1 METLKKHPHFKAF
14 KNSNTELFLP
24 DIPLFIFLPGMDGSS
39 ISLQNQR
46 SGLESKFDLRC
57 LILPANDLTDWDG
70 LANQVISLV
79 NTTKKSHPRRRI
91 YLCGE
96 SFGGCLALK
105 LVAQSAE
112 LFDRLILINPA
123 SSFHR
128 QPWRYLGP
136 ELVKQTPTFLYQLA
150 TVGFLPF
157 LVSMDRTPNKNRL
170 ALLQAMQ
177 SVTPKSAA
185 WRLSLLRDFRLE
197 DLSLD
202 RFAKPTLMITGG
214 ADQLLASSLEAKK
227 LAEFLPNLQNVTL
240 RHSGH
245 ACLLE
250 SEVNLYEILTN
261 IKFLN

>member
-1 METLKKHPHFKAF
+1 
-14 KNSNTELFLP
+14 
-24 DIPLFIFLPGMDGSS
+24 MDGSS
-39 ISLQNQR
+39 VSLQNQR
-46 SGLESKFDLRC
+46 SRLDSKVDLRC
-57 LILPANDLTDWDG
+57 LILPADDLTDWDG
-70 LANQVISLV
+70 LINQVVNLV
-79 NTTKKSHPRRRI
+79 SIEKKSYPHRLI

-105 LVAQSAE
+105 LVARSAE

-136 ELVKQTPTFLYQLA
+136 ELVKQTPTLLYQLA

-157 LVSMDRTPNKNRL
+157 LVSMERTSNENRL

-202 RFAKPTLMITGG
+202 RFAKPTLMIASR

-250 SEVNLYEILTN
+250 SEVDLYKILTN
-261 IKFLN
+261 MKFLN